1 MKRLRL
7 VTMCVAAFAAIV
19 PGSAVASLDAAQR
32 SVLQRYLGAIV
43 AQRFEVAF
51 ALLSPSDR
59 KYFRTSANYA
69 SVFAADQLKVRSYTI
84 LGSKSDKLG
93 TVALV
98 SERVEFFDLQRH
110 SPGSA
115 TAKVAYGIVNTP
127 QGLAIKDPFHP
138 WRALAPSDLNGVANG
153 VQVSVRKLSFFTGR
167 MEMVAT
173 FANRGDTA
181 VTLLPYG
188 RTVLRDENGKTYPPI
203 ASRLAGLTDKTL
215 YTGLRLAP
223 SAEYTGLM
231 TFLTPARFAPK
242 SLTVTIAPAL
252 EDGGDAPFVIPLP
265 TYTLPS

>member
-7 VTMCVAAFAAIV
+7 ATVFAAALTLLV
-19 PGSAVASLDAAQR
+19 PASALASLDGAQR
-32 SVLQRYLGAIV
+32 SLLQHYLGAIV
-43 AQRFEVAF
+43 AGRYDTAF

-59 KYFRTSANYA
+59 KYFRSSANYA
-69 SVFAADQLKVRSYTI
+69 SVFAADHLKVRSFTI
-84 LGSKSDKLG
+84 VGSKSDTLG

-98 SERVEFFDLQRH
+98 SERIEFFDPQRQ
-110 SPGSA
+110 SPGTA
-115 TAKVAYGIVNTP
+115 TAKVAYGILKTP

-138 WRALAPSDLNGVANG
+138 WRALAPDLTSSANG

-167 MEMVAT
+167 LEMVAT

-188 RTVLRDENGKTYPPI
+188 RTSLRDENGKTYPPI

-231 TFLTPARFAPK
+231 TFLTPARFTPK
-242 SLTVTIAPAL
+242 SLTLTIAPAL
-252 EDGGDAPFVIPLP
+252 EDGGDAPFSIPLP
-265 TYTLPS
+265 TYTVPS